1 MDNVSDGLP
10 RRDSVSGGKPRR
22 DSVSGGL
29 PRRDSVSGGKP
40 RRDSVSGGLPVR
52 DSVSGGLPRRDRV
65 PGELPVRDSVPG
77 GLPVRDS
84 VSGGLPRRDRVPG
97 GLPVRDS
104 VPGGLPVR
112 DSVSGGLPGNGLHD
126 YVPTKDSSESC
137 CRSTD
142 ASYTCDHCGK
152 HYESRSGLFKHTRSS
167 HPQVDQTNQQIYCKE
182 SLCDYAC
189 SRVYQ
194 LRTHLTETHGLEM
207 RQYSK
212 VFSSNEGIYI
222 CQCSCMCCWKKPIQT
237 NLKKCSRGQ

>member
-1 MDNVSDGLP
+1 MDRQCVGWTATE
-10 RRDSVSGGKPRR
+10 RQCAGWTATERQCVGWTARERQCVGWTAREW
-22 DSVSGGL
+22 SGGL
-29 PRRDSVSGGKP
+29 PQRDSVP
-40 RRDSVSGGLPVR
+40 GGLPQ
-52 DSVSGGLPRRDRV
+52 
-65 PGELPVRDSVPG
+65 RDSVPG

-84 VSGGLPRRDRVPG
+84 VSG
-97 GLPVRDS
+97 
-104 VPGGLPVR
+104 
-112 DSVSGGLPGNGLHD
+112 GLHD

-142 ASYTCDHCGK
+142 ASYTCDHCEK

-207 RQYSK
+207 RPYSK

-222 CQCSCMCCWKKPIQT
+222 CQCSCMCTQYYTCNP
-237 NLKKCSRGQ
+237 SPYM